1 MKRGYEHNFVVVLDL
16 VLYPSFQLPVTVIYK
31 HKYSWTTLNQCEKNV
46 PKKQIL
52 AMTYTLLSVTNNSGL
67 SLHRLSLT
75 YKMSS
80 LIGSD
85 FFPSNSKSNVSFF
98 SKRSSSPPLYFYGNK
113 TIFTQNYRKEFLNES
128 QFTSVLSL
136 LSSFEFFFEFWLC
149 FFLLIVSSCRL
160 VFCKE
165 WKKKKKK
172 CGYLFFCSSQLFVSQ
187 IVSVLKLWLG
197 PLEWK

>member
-128 QFTSVLSL
+128 QLEIKSPQFYLYFHLLNFFFFWILTLLLSIDCLFLSL
-136 LSSFEFFFEFWLC
+136 
-149 FFLLIVSSCRL
+149 
-160 VFCKE
+160 
-165 WKKKKKK
+165 
-172 CGYLFFCSSQLFVSQ
+172 G
-187 IVSVLKLWLG
+187 VL
-197 PLEWK
+197 